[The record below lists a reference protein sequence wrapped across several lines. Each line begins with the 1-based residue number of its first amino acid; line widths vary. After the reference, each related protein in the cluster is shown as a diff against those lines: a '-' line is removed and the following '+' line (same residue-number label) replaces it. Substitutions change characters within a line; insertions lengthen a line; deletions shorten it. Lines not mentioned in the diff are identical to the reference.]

1 MTKKEEILQM
11 YFGDHKKQESIAELV
26 GVSQS
31 YISQVIQK
39 DSRYTK
45 EKETRHK
52 ESMQKKAEYN
62 KEYNKTYIR
71 KRKNNLI
78 EEYYALLELLKRDSE
93 FLSTKSEMSDIA
105 FAKWNRSIYQYDKS
119 SSNLVL
125 RKGIN
130 VTKDVPRVVKN
141 IVRASSIKS
150 SNVYSR

>member
-1 MTKKEEILQM
+1 MDKKERILQM
-11 YFGDHKKQESIAELV
+11 YFEEHQKQDIIAETV

-31 YISQVIQK
+31 YISQVVQK
-39 DSRYTK
+39 DTRYTN
-45 EKETRHK
+45 EKEIRHN

-78 EEYYALLELLKRDSE
+78 EEYYE

-105 FAKWNRSIYQYDKS
+105 FAKWNRSIYQYDKN

>member
-71 KRKNNLI
+71 KRKNNVI
-78 EEYYALLELLKRDSE
+78 EEYYALLELLKKDNK
-93 FLSTKSEMSDIA
+93 FLSTKYEMLDIA
-105 FAKWNRSIYQYDKS
+105 FAKWNRSIYQYDKN

-125 RKGIN
+125 KRGIN
-130 VTKDVPRVVKN
+130 VTKDVPRVVRNVVK
-141 IVRASSIKS
+141 ASSIKR
-150 SNVYSR
+150 SNVYAR

>member
-52 ESMQKKAEYN
+52 ESMQKKVEYN

-71 KRKNNLI
+71 KRKNNVI
-78 EEYYALLELLKRDSE
+78 EEYYALLELLKKDNK
-93 FLSTKSEMSDIA
+93 FLSTKYEMLDIA
-105 FAKWNRSIYQYDKS
+105 FAKWNRSIYQYDKN

-125 RKGIN
+125 KRGIN
-130 VTKDVPRVVKN
+130 VTKDVPRVVRNVVK
-141 IVRASSIKS
+141 ASSIKS
-150 SNVYSR
+150 SNVYAR

>member
-11 YFGDHKKQESIAELV
+11 YLGDHKKQESIAELV

-71 KRKNNLI
+71 KRKNNVI
-78 EEYYALLELLKRDSE
+78 EEYYALLELLKKDNK
-93 FLSTKSEMSDIA
+93 FLSTKYEMLDIA
-105 FAKWNRSIYQYDKS
+105 FAKWNRSIYQYDKN

-125 RKGIN
+125 KRGIN
-130 VTKDVPRVVKN
+130 VTKDVPRVVRNVVK
-141 IVRASSIKS
+141 ASSIKS
-150 SNVYSR
+150 SNVYAK

>member
-1 MTKKEEILQM
+1 MSKKEEILQM
-11 YFGDHKKQESIAELV
+11 YFEEHKKQEIIAETI

-31 YISQVIQK
+31 YISQVVKK
-39 DSRYTK
+39 DTRYTK
-45 EKETRHK
+45 EKEIRHNK
-52 ESMQKKAEYN
+52 SMQKKAEYN
-62 KEYNKTYIR
+62 KEYSKTYIR
-71 KRKNNLI
+71 KKKKNLI
-78 EEYYALLELLKRDSE
+78 EEYYALLELLKRDSK

-105 FAKWNRSIYQYDKS
+105 FAKWNRSIYQYDKN

>member
-71 KRKNNLI
+71 KRKNNVI
-78 EEYYALLELLKRDSE
+78 EEYYALLELLKKDNK
-93 FLSTKSEMSDIA
+93 FLSTKYEMLDIA
-105 FAKWNRSIYQYDKS
+105 FAKWNRSIYQYDKN

-125 RKGIN
+125 KRGIN
-130 VTKDVPRVVKN
+130 VTKDVPKVVRNVVK
-141 IVRASSIKS
+141 ASSIKS
-150 SNVYSR
+150 SNVYAR

>member
-1 MTKKEEILQM
+1 MDKKEKILQM
-11 YFGDHKKQESIAELV
+11 YFEEHQKQDIIAETV

-31 YISQVIQK
+31 YISQVVQK
-39 DSRYTK
+39 DTRYTN
-45 EKETRHK
+45 EKEIRHN

-62 KEYNKTYIR
+62 KDYIR

>member
-1 MTKKEEILQM
+1 MDKKERILQM
-11 YFGDHKKQESIAELV
+11 YFEEHQKQDIIAETV

-31 YISQVIQK
+31 YISQVVQK
-39 DSRYTK
+39 DTRYTN
-45 EKETRHK
+45 EKEIRHNK
-52 ESMQKKAEYN
+52 SMQKKDEYN
-62 KEYNKTYIR
+62 KEYSKTYIR

-105 FAKWNRSIYQYDKS
+105 FAKWNRSIYQYDKN

>member
-71 KRKNNLI
+71 KRKNNVI
-78 EEYYALLELLKRDSE
+78 EEYYALLELLKKDNK
-93 FLSTKSEMSDIA
+93 FLSTKYEMLDIA
-105 FAKWNRSIYQYDKS
+105 FAKWNRSIYQYDKN

-125 RKGIN
+125 KGGIN
-130 VTKDVPRVVKN
+130 VTKDVPRVVRNVVK
-141 IVRASSIKS
+141 ASSIKS
-150 SNVYSR
+150 SNVYAR

>member
-71 KRKNNLI
+71 KRKNNVI
-78 EEYYALLELLKRDSE
+78 EEYYALLELLKKDNK
-93 FLSTKSEMSDIA
+93 FLSTKYEMLDIA
-105 FAKWNRSIYQYDKS
+105 FAKWNRSIYQYDKN

-125 RKGIN
+125 KRGIN
-130 VTKDVPRVVKN
+130 VTKDVPRVVINVVK
-141 IVRASSIKS
+141 ASSIKS
-150 SNVYSR
+150 SNVYAR

>member
-71 KRKNNLI
+71 KRKNNVI
-78 EEYYALLELLKRDSE
+78 EEYYALLELLKKDNK
-93 FLSTKSEMSDIA
+93 FLSTKYEMLDIA
-105 FAKWNRSIYQYDKS
+105 FAKWNRSIYQYDNN

-125 RKGIN
+125 KRGIN
-130 VTKDVPRVVKN
+130 VTKDVPRVVRNVVK
-141 IVRASSIKS
+141 ASSIKS
-150 SNVYSR
+150 SNVYAR

>member
-71 KRKNNLI
+71 KRKNNVI
-78 EEYYALLELLKRDSE
+78 EEYYALLELLKKDNK
-93 FLSTKSEMSDIA
+93 FYSTKYEMLDIA
-105 FAKWNRSIYQYDKS
+105 FAKWNRSIYQYDKN

-125 RKGIN
+125 KRGIN
-130 VTKDVPRVVKN
+130 VTKDVPRVVRNVVK
-141 IVRASSIKS
+141 ASSIKS
-150 SNVYSR
+150 SNVYAR